1 MENIAAKASQRSHYR
16 FIVIVG
22 FLGMQRVLEHKIRG
36 TKIRISQSFHAS
48 TVKFPAD
55 MVHHFC
61 YGKELAFVLFK
72 YPTKLNTYSSPDWKI
87 SE

>member
-16 FIVIVG
+16 FIVLVG

-48 TVKFPAD
+48 TVKWSTTSVMEKSLLLCFS
-55 MVHHFC
+55 
-61 YGKELAFVLFK
+61 
-72 YPTKLNTYSSPDWKI
+72 NIQQS
-87 SE
+87 